1 YLHLHIQVWNR
12 CGYCYSSVQLRVSI
26 YGSHPLSKTILNI
39 IQIAETAHCSC
50 PSGFEL
56 IGINGLCGGSYV
68 NLTLTPENA
77 LETALAKCGEMR
89 ALPVMIR
96 NDEVNFAPSGAIVL
110 APSRWPSPVCL
121 TASAIR
127 TAPGLTCNTTTHK
140 FEWVDG
146 SPLDYKHTPNY
157 DYARNGTD
165 NAHTVDVSCSIPL
178 HPSTFTDCDTLE
190 HEEGDNAC
198 YRVCLV
204 KKQQQRATHSSG
216 KLIVTPSCGS
226 VSGLYLGATIS
237 GTADFGNWSDGSEE
251 NYENFAPGFPKAG
264 YGECLAM
271 DTSTSAGQW
280 ANIACN
286 QKLPFACLRYR
297 KSDLTCSSQTWKNEG
312 TVITS
317 PDFPYSASTPC
328 DYSLMVPENKRVE
341 LEIIHL
347 EANSC
352 CDYLI
357 IYDGYLG
364 KVLANLTG
372 EVSHAI
378 YTTTSENIMKV
389 SWQPKG
395 GVGVAGLSVSKSR
408 RRDEYNIPIADGVQ
422 RSLSHLQLTPFF
434 FESISNHLCDKAFLM
449 WRLLLFCAVAHLA
462 HGVCPDGFDL
472 IGDECRG
479 TVASVMLDT
488 TTVTGITRV
497 LCYGILGQPVTIHN
511 DEEQSY
517 WTKRAYKEP
526 ESIGDPLIV
535 LGISCNSSSK
545 NYEWV
550 DGSPLDYV
558 PRSYDNLLTAKPC
571 RTDYRF
577 FIESDG
583 RWASWGGNEFM
594 VDVSC
599 TTKLKQP
606 IAPGGATCYGF
617 DSDLDDGVCY
627 QVGAAAETWKDA
639 QMSCKQF
646 GFPIPGLGDC
656 VAMDTTTSAGQW
668 MNMDCSSKLPVACM
682 RNQSEITEPTCNSG
696 LSTAGTV
703 ITSPGFPYNASIPC
717 EYFLEVDPSLSV
729 EVEIN
734 LEANPC
740 CDFLV
745 IHDGFLGGNMIANIT
760 GETGRVKYQSLS
772 NMMRVSWEPSYGMNV
787 KGLVKLTHQPDNS
800 RNNRTAASNNKSHA
814 HHL

>member
-1 YLHLHIQVWNR
+1 
-12 CGYCYSSVQLRVSI
+12 
-26 YGSHPLSKTILNI
+26 
-39 IQIAETAHCSC
+39 
-50 PSGFEL
+50 
-56 IGINGLCGGSYV
+56 
-68 NLTLTPENA
+68 
-77 LETALAKCGEMR
+77 
-89 ALPVMIR
+89 
-96 NDEVNFAPSGAIVL
+96 
-110 APSRWPSPVCL
+110 
-121 TASAIR
+121 
-127 TAPGLTCNTTTHK
+127 
-140 FEWVDG
+140 
-146 SPLDYKHTPNY
+146 
-157 DYARNGTD
+157 
-165 NAHTVDVSCSIPL
+165 
-178 HPSTFTDCDTLE
+178 
-190 HEEGDNAC
+190 
-198 YRVCLV
+198 
-204 KKQQQRATHSSG
+204 
-216 KLIVTPSCGS
+216 
-226 VSGLYLGATIS
+226 
-237 GTADFGNWSDGSEE
+237 
-251 NYENFAPGFPKAG
+251 
-264 YGECLAM
+264 
-271 DTSTSAGQW
+271 
-280 ANIACN
+280 
-286 QKLPFACLRYR
+286 
-297 KSDLTCSSQTWKNEG
+297 
-312 TVITS
+312 
-317 PDFPYSASTPC
+317 
-328 DYSLMVPENKRVE
+328 
-341 LEIIHL
+341 
-347 EANSC
+347 
-352 CDYLI
+352 
-357 IYDGYLG
+357 
-364 KVLANLTG
+364 
-372 EVSHAI
+372 
-378 YTTTSENIMKV
+378 
-389 SWQPKG
+389 
-395 GVGVAGLSVSKSR
+395 
-408 RRDEYNIPIADGVQ
+408 
-422 RSLSHLQLTPFF
+422 
-434 FESISNHLCDKAFLM
+434 M

-646 GFPIPGLGDC
+646 GANLASIHNAQENSFVRRLAISNGAVNGLFLGATQTGKGNELGWVDGTKWDYQNFYPGFPIPGLGDC

-787 KGLVKLTHQPDNS
+787 KGLVVDAGMMVYYNCVSNYAKFKDN
-800 RNNRTAASNNKSHA
+800 
-814 HHL
+814 